1 VSSRQVVYAQ
11 KRRSTRI
18 DKALALAVQGVGA
31 LRAPYHEQVTTLTVS
46 CHGCTYQSKNEVI
59 QGDVVF
65 LDLKQPSGD
74 LSDCSSRARVKWIR
88 KPKTKDQAYEVAVEL
103 EVPGN
108 IWGIAPPAEDWFP
121 IQQAKM
127 VEPSNSGRELRV
139 VARTEP
145 QASATP
151 IGGSAPAS
159 HLERSETAAS
169 LSPLLAQLMAGLG
182 EQIQVMAAAA
192 ITANLAEEKN
202 RLIDEFRAQLHDEAT
217 KALARVIANSK
228 EELAPRVLKELNEAH
243 EAVARTTYER
253 CIKKFELDME
263 SASQRLEIQGKEV
276 SQHLDSMA
284 AGTIERV
291 QRNMEASRSEAVDRF
306 VSRLRDQ
313 VTPLLEEAKAALQ
326 KLAVSQA
333 TFKEESMVICAR
345 FQEQLDIDIN
355 ARLAKAHEDL
365 DRNSAAVVD
374 ETAEKLLKLSQ
385 GSEKTALDNLR
396 SLVASAADY
405 TKKSLE
411 EKTSEISRHFSTQ
424 LESYTRSYLESI
436 SESIAEIPKKTAV
449 RSND

>member
-31 LRAPYHEQVTTLTVS
+31 LRAPYNEQVTTLTIS
-46 CHGCTYQSKNEVI
+46 CHGCTYQSKHEVI
-59 QGDVVF
+59 QGDIVF
-65 LDLKQPSGD
+65 LDVRRPAGGT
-74 LSDCSSRARVKWIR
+74 SDCSSRARVKWIR
-88 KPKTKDQAYEVAVEL
+88 KHQTKDRAFEVAVEL
-103 EVPGN
+103 ETPGN
-108 IWGIAPPAEDWFP
+108 IWGIESPAEDWFP
-121 IQQAKM
+121 IQQAKA

-145 QASATP
+145 QTP
-151 IGGSAPAS
+151 AALSGGGVSVS

-182 EQIQVMAAAA
+182 EQIQAMAAAA
-192 ITANLAEEKN
+192 ITANLAKEKN

-217 KALARVIANSK
+217 KALARVIAASK

-243 EAVARTTYER
+243 AAVARTTYER

-263 SASQRLEIQGKEV
+263 SASQRIVIQGKEAT
-276 SQHLDSMA
+276 QHLDGMA
-284 AGTIERV
+284 AATIERL
-291 QRNMEASRSEAVDRF
+291 QRNMEASRNEAVDRF

-313 VTPLLEEAKAALQ
+313 VTPLLEEARGALQ

-333 TFKEESMVICAR
+333 TFKEESHAICTR
-345 FQEQLDIDIN
+345 LQDQLDSDIT
-355 ARLAKAHEDL
+355 ARLAKTHQDL
-365 DRNSAAVVD
+365 DKNSAAVVD

-396 SLVASAADY
+396 SLVASAAEY

-436 SESIAEIPKKTAV
+436 SEAIAEIPKKTAV
-449 RSND
+449 RSSD

>member
-31 LRAPYHEQVTTLTVS
+31 LRAPYQERVTTLTIS
-46 CHGCTYQSKNEVI
+46 CHGCTYQSKHEVI

-65 LDLKQPSGD
+65 LEVKQPAGAN
-74 LSDCSSRARVKWIR
+74 SDCSSRARVKWIR
-88 KPKTKDQAYEVAVEL
+88 KPQTKDQAFEVAVEL
-103 EVPGN
+103 EIPGN
-108 IWGIAPPAEDWFP
+108 IWGIASPAEDWFP
-121 IQQAKM
+121 IQEGKA
-127 VEPSNSGRELRV
+127 VAPSNSGRELRV

-145 QASATP
+145 QTAVLPSE
-151 IGGSAPAS
+151 GGVPVS
-159 HLERSETAAS
+159 HLARTETAAS
-169 LSPLLAQLMAGLG
+169 LSPVLAQLMVGLG
-182 EQIQVMAAAA
+182 EQIHVMASAAV
-192 ITANLAEEKN
+192 TAMLAKEKN
-202 RLIDEFRAQLHDEAT
+202 RLIDEFRVQLHEEAT
-217 KALARVIANSK
+217 KALARVIVTST
-228 EELAPRVLKELNEAH
+228 EELAPRVLKELNKAH
-243 EAVARTTYER
+243 ETVARTTYER

-263 SASQRLEIQGKEV
+263 SASQRIVIQGKEV
-276 SQHLDSMA
+276 TQHLDGVEA
-284 AGTIERV
+284 AIIERL
-291 QRNMEASRSEAVDRF
+291 QRNMEVSRSEAADRF

-313 VTPLLEEAKAALQ
+313 VTPLLEEARAALQ

-333 TFKEESMVICAR
+333 TFKEESEAICTR
-345 FQEQLDIDIN
+345 FQDQLDSDIN
-355 ARLAKAHEDL
+355 ARLAKAHEEL
-365 DRNSAAVVD
+365 DRNSAAIVD
-374 ETAEKLLKLSQ
+374 ETAGKLLKLSQ

-436 SESIAEIPKKTAV
+436 SESIAEIPKKTVV